1 LLFCHGDDGDG
12 TAGGTTP
19 TKFARGGMCD
29 DAKAYND
36 YASASVELSDAH
48 VASSSLLSVIRSV
61 RDIDQGKRRRYL
73 YNILLPSSNSTTSR
87 TTPAMMKMMMM
98 TAIPPVELS
107 EAILTR
113 IPSPSGD
120 KLAIFRE
127 EVNGAPKRK
136 QVLEV
141 WTNHGQSLLRRILLP
156 EKQHGKVIS
165 DAANFGLPSWNMQE
179 TALVYVAERMAPET
193 CGFFEKSYDEL
204 HAEHSLHHH
213 GSGTTNGNR
222 DVHRGA
228 KNTLG
233 FGKTENWGEKYFK
246 QSALLDIFCV
256 HVETGKVGKVE
267 NCPGAESKTTEG
279 GYTLGQAL
287 FSPDGS
293 FIIYTAWDAGGG
305 PNMPKRLGLIY
316 CQQRPSCLYASPVTN
331 LMASLSRSEYG
342 KGSEDKDPDGA
353 SICLT
358 LSSRLSSS
366 PRFSPVDDNG
376 VSKLVFLSS
385 AEGFD
390 THSGVFGLSS
400 IDWKNGRP
408 EASSHHVLV
417 DSVWDPKRSSQE
429 CGIVAGL
436 RFPGL
441 FMQQLPIKCFL
452 SSDYLLATTQWGSFT
467 RIVRISLR
475 DGTVRLVNTAA
486 LNHCSDSLLCVTPE
500 SGAVFM
506 SSAPDQL
513 PILWH
518 VNASDLCESPHV
530 GENKRH
536 RLIDMAPIA
545 ASKFS
550 SVSLNP
556 NLDFTSD
563 INVLDDL
570 PHVDGVKVHGIPV
583 QTVLL
588 LPNRTNHPN
597 PPLIVI
603 PHGGPHSVSSAVYMP
618 SSAYLCGYGGYAVAF
633 VNYRGSTGFGQGL
646 VASLPTRIGE
656 LDVADVV
663 EATKKIQDSGLV
675 DPDRIGICGGS
686 HGGFLTG
693 HCTGRY
699 PDLFRAAVMR
709 NPVVNLPS
717 MVTAT
722 DIPDWVFVEALGSYD
737 WHEYRPPTS
746 DELIIMWE
754 KSPIAH
760 VHNVMCPT
768 LIALGLA
775 DLRVPPSQ
783 GLEWF
788 QTLRS
793 NRVVTKLL
801 LYDDDDHAIA
811 GSQAE
816 SDHWVNIKRW
826 FDSHL

>member
-1 LLFCHGDDGDG
+1 L
-12 TAGGTTP
+12 
-19 TKFARGGMCD
+19 
-29 DAKAYND
+29 
-36 YASASVELSDAH
+36 
-48 VASSSLLSVIRSV
+48 
-61 RDIDQGKRRRYL
+61 
-73 YNILLPSSNSTTSR
+73 
-87 TTPAMMKMMMM
+87 MK
-98 TAIPPVELS
+98 
-107 EAILTR
+107 
-113 IPSPSGD
+113 
-120 KLAIFRE
+120 
-127 EVNGAPKRK
+127 
-136 QVLEV
+136 
-141 WTNHGQSLLRRILLP
+141 
-156 EKQHGKVIS
+156 
-165 DAANFGLPSWNMQE
+165 
-179 TALVYVAERMAPET
+179 
-193 CGFFEKSYDEL
+193 
-204 HAEHSLHHH
+204 
-213 GSGTTNGNR
+213 
-222 DVHRGA
+222 
-228 KNTLG
+228 
-233 FGKTENWGEKYFK
+233 
-246 QSALLDIFCV
+246 
-256 HVETGKVGKVE
+256 
-267 NCPGAESKTTEG
+267 
-279 GYTLGQAL
+279 
-287 FSPDGS
+287 
-293 FIIYTAWDAGGG
+293 
-305 PNMPKRLGLIY
+305 
-316 CQQRPSCLYASPVTN
+316 
-331 LMASLSRSEYG
+331 SLSRSEYG
-342 KGSEDKDPDGA
+342 KGENKDPDGA

-366 PRFSPVDDNG
+366 PRFSPMDSNG

-408 EASSHHVLV
+408 EAASHHVLV
-417 DSVWDPKRSSQE
+417 DSVWDPNRSSLE

-441 FMQQLPIKCFL
+441 FMQQLPINCFL
-452 SSDYLLATTQWGSFT
+452 SSEYLLATTQWGSFT

-475 DGTVRLVNTAA
+475 DGHVRVVNTAG
-486 LNHCSDSLLCVTPE
+486 LNHYSDSLMCVTPE
-500 SGAVFM
+500 SGAVLM

-518 VNASDLCESPHV
+518 VDASDLCDSTQV
-530 GENKRH
+530 GEKKRH
-536 RLIDMAPIA
+536 RLTDMAPIA

-550 SVSLNP
+550 SVSLSP
-556 NLDFTSD
+556 TLDFTSD

-570 PHVDGVKVHGIPV
+570 PHVQGVKVDGIPV

-588 LPNRTNHPN
+588 LPNRRKYPN

-603 PHGGPHSVSSAVYMP
+603 PHGGPHSVSSAVYLP

-646 VASLPTRIGE
+646 IASLPTRIGE

-663 EATKKIQDSGLV
+663 EATRKIQESGLV

-746 DELIIMWE
+746 DEMNIMWE
-754 KSPIAH
+754 KSPIRH
-760 VHNVMCPT
+760 VHDVTCPT
-768 LIALGLA
+768 LVALGLA

-788 QTLRS
+788 HTLRS

-811 GSQAE
+811 GSHAE

-826 FDSHL
+826 FDTHL